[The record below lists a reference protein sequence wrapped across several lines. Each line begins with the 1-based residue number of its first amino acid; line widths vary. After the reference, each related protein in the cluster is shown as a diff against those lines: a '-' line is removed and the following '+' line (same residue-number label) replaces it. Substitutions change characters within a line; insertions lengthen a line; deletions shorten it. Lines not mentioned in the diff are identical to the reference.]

1 MRIFAW
7 LVAAAA
13 LVTLGYVVG
22 SRSEPP
28 TGAPPRSEWPTRI
41 GDALTQD
48 DRLAQASEL
57 APVLDVLSPDDK
69 DVVVSAFE
77 AHFADAGAPPLPT
90 QLLMEAWARIDPLD
104 AYEQIRGWPTD
115 VRRQAL
121 PALLRAWAR
130 TDPQTALEALEEIR
144 DPTVAKDA
152 LPEFVSGWVE
162 SGDPSL
168 WPFLAAYEP
177 ERAREELTL
186 LVMHK
191 QLQRKGVSGLLLTVE
206 QLPEEPPLDDFKRR
220 AFRSALSAAAR
231 VDGPAAAA
239 FVERHRGGPFD
250 ERLMRRVAVHW
261 VTADG
266 TAAMNWARAQPAGEE
281 RDRVVRETFRRWL
294 VRDRPA
300 ALTWMGDAGD
310 RGDLASILDMYASAL
325 ARQDPHAA
333 IAWVEAE
340 IEDPEA
346 QREALLDVAQVWLH
360 ADRESAT
367 EWIEERGLGEDLAGI
382 RAKRRARAGKR
393 PTPAPA
399 AEAQDPDVD
408 ASS

>member
-1 MRIFAW
+1 MRTFAW

-13 LVTLGYVVG
+13 LVVLGYLVG
-22 SRSEPP
+22 SRSEPRVS
-28 TGAPPRSEWPTRI
+28 APPRSEWPTRI
-41 GDALTQD
+41 GDALAQD
-48 DRLAQASEL
+48 DRLAQATGL
-57 APVLDVLSPDDK
+57 APILDGLTQNDK

-77 AHFADAGAPPLPT
+77 AHFADAGAPTLPT

-104 AYEQIRGWPTD
+104 AYERIREWPAD

-130 TDPQTALEALEEIR
+130 KDPGTALEALAVIR

-152 LPEFVSGWVE
+152 VPELVSGWVE

-168 WPFLAAYEP
+168 WPFLAGYEP

-191 QLQRKGVSGLLLTVE
+191 QLQRKGVAGLLFEVE

-220 AFRSALSAAAR
+220 AFRSALSVAAR

-239 FVERHRGGPFD
+239 FVERHRGSPFD

-266 TAAMNWARAQPAGEE
+266 AAAMNWARAQPSGEE

-300 ALTWMGDAGD
+300 ALAWMSDAGD
-310 RGDLASILDMYASAL
+310 RGDLGSILDMYASAL
-325 ARQDPHAA
+325 ARRDPKAA
-333 IAWVEAE
+333 IAWANAE
-340 IEDPEA
+340 IIRPFQA
-346 QREALLDVAQVWLH
+346 TRIFSSRNGGGRFA
-360 ADRESAT
+360 RSA
-367 EWIEERGLGEDLAGI
+367 
-382 RAKRRARAGKR
+382 
-393 PTPAPA
+393 
-399 AEAQDPDVD
+399 
-408 ASS
+408 